1 MHISEQVKTRKKHPI
16 LRVLLI
22 LLVIAVIEAAGLCYW
37 QKENLKAVID
47 SRTYT
52 TDELTDKIA
61 ESKHEAEQV
70 IAEYDTPIMRD
81 FTLEEEDK
89 IRKGELTPE
98 EAMQLIMT
106 PETGTA
112 SETEAASETGK
123 SESTGGS
130 VQSSAPSQAKPENP
144 ANSIVANYLQQVY
157 GLKAYYLGELGR
169 VESEMRSVYVNS
181 GKDKSAIPGI
191 IQSYLPE
198 VGSLESECD
207 SQISS
212 LLNSMRSELSAI
224 GADTSVADKIYN
236 AYLNEKSLKK
246 SYYLSMY

>member
-16 LRVLLI
+16 LKVFLI
-22 LLVIAVIEAAGLCYW
+22 LLVLVVIAAAALCYW
-37 QKENLKAVID
+37 QRENLQAVID
-47 SRTYT
+47 SRTYST
-52 TDELTDKIA
+52 EELTGKIA
-61 ESKHEAEQV
+61 ESKQAAEQA

-89 IRKGELTPE
+89 IRKGEISPE
-98 EAMQLIMT
+98 EALQLIMA
-106 PETGTA
+106 PSAQTA
-112 SETEAASETGK
+112 DETEASA
-123 SESTGGS
+123 ESTQS
-130 VQSSAPSQAKPENP
+130 NVQTAAPSQVQSQNTAD
-144 ANSIVANYLQQVY
+144 SIVAKYLQQVY

-169 VESEMRSVYVNS
+169 VEGEMRSVYVNS
-181 GKDKSAIPGI
+181 GRDKTAIAGI
-191 IQSYLPE
+191 VQSYLPE

-207 SQISS
+207 SQIAS

-224 GADTSVADKIYN
+224 GADTSIADKIYS

>member
-1 MHISEQVKTRKKHPI
+1 M
-16 LRVLLI
+16 I
-22 LLVIAVIEAAGLCYW
+22 LLVIAVIAAAGLCYW

-106 PETGTA
+106 PET
-112 SETEAASETGK
+112 EAASETGKSEK

-181 GKDKSAIPGI
+181 GRDKSAIPGI

>member
-1 MHISEQVKTRKKHPI
+1 M
-16 LRVLLI
+16 I
-22 LLVIAVIEAAGLCYW
+22 LLVIAVIAAAGLCYW
-37 QKENLKAVID
+37 QKENLKAVVD

-61 ESKHEAEQV
+61 ESKHETEQV

-112 SETEAASETGK
+112 SETEKSEK
-123 SESTGGS
+123 SESTGGT
-130 VQSSAPSQAKPENP
+130 APSQAKPENP

-207 SQISS
+207 SKISS

>member
-1 MHISEQVKTRKKHPI
+1 M
-16 LRVLLI
+16 I
-22 LLVIAVIEAAGLCYW
+22 LLVIAVIAAAGLCYW

-106 PETGTA
+106 P
-112 SETEAASETGK
+112 ETEAASETGK